1 MYIFSIFLGLTV
13 QSMRFVEMAEK
24 HCGQNRIQKSFG
36 RIRKARAAVVG
47 FDFMI
52 NVKERGGEGNTAP
65 FAGGCLL
72 LTAYCLLQL
81 LMVGEL
87 AFKITLPLITGPLLT
102 VTLKRRFPEKFIS
115 GSSSP
120 LDG

>member
-52 NVKERGGEGNTAP
+52 NVKERGGEHSPLCRG
-65 FAGGCLL
+65 L